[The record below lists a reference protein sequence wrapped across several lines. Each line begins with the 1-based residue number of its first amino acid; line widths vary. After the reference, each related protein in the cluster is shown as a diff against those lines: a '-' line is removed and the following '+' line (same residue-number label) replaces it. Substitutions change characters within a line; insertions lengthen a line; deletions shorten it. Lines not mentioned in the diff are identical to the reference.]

1 MKRIALLLCL
11 ATLLPLCACSTGL
24 EPAHTE
30 TKAMTE
36 TKEETTEIKTE
47 EKSYPEVHDVLT
59 RAKIDEFPIANDSMT
74 LEEKRQLCIDFFRFT
89 KKFAWTA
96 SDNYSYVIESSGRKV
111 TLQKGK
117 VYGSLPY
124 VTIGSGNVYR
134 ILDYYD
140 EETGVIDVKKAGAD
154 PILFGNQCSI
164 GAFWG
169 WSRVC
174 NKANY
179 TWTQSMTKANG
190 FIPVGPYTYDDS
202 VDDFAKGVNTLD
214 ICIANGEETM
224 FASYAALQPADGLV
238 QYKSAGHVIMCSE
251 VNVVRDS
258 AGKVDPEKSYIL
270 YIDQHSGWKDDQQTN
285 GDPFLRQG
293 GVNSKMTFKKLFN
306 SSYLPFTLPELVGED
321 PVEKSETTF
330 SFTEGDTISIQQL
343 KDSSVTSNYA
353 ISDTYVIIL
362 DKDGK
367 QVEYK
372 AVRARRASVKVMSL
386 ENAVFSTSLSKY
398 ANDDHSI
405 RVEVQISTGER
416 VCVYE
421 GRLTK

>member
-1 MKRIALLLCL
+1 MKKILAVFLCL
-11 ATLLPLCACSTGL
+11 ATLIPLCACSAGL
-24 EPAHTE
+24 KPEPETFTVEDEQKTNVPTE
-30 TKAMTE
+30 KP
-36 TKEETTEIKTE
+36 
-47 EKSYPEVHDVLT
+47 YPAVNDRLT
-59 RAKIDEFPIANDSMT
+59 RTKIDEFPIANDSMS

-89 KKFAWTA
+89 KKFAWTP
-96 SDNYSYVIESSGRKV
+96 SENYSYVIESSGRKV

-140 EETGVIDVKKAGAD
+140 EETGVIDVEKAGAD

-202 VDDFAKGVNTLD
+202 VKDFAKGVNTMD
-214 ICIANGEETM
+214 ICIANGEKTM
-224 FASYAALQPADGLV
+224 FESYAALQPADGLV

-251 VNVVRDS
+251 VNVVRDTN
-258 AGKVDPEKSYIL
+258 GTIDENKSYIL
-270 YIDQHSGWKDDQQTN
+270 YIDQHSEWKDDKQSN
-285 GDPFLRQG
+285 GDPFQRQG
-293 GVNSKMTFKKLFN
+293 GINSKMTFKRLFT

-330 SFTEGDTISIQQL
+330 SFTEGNTISIEQL
-343 KDSSVTSNYA
+343 KASSVTSNYA

-367 QVEYK
+367 EAEYK
-372 AVRARRASVKVMSL
+372 AVRARKASVMSMSL
-386 ENAVFSTSLSKY
+386 ENAIFSTTFGKY
-398 ANDDHSI
+398 ANGDYTV

-416 VCVYE
+416 VTVYE
-421 GRLTK
+421 GNLIQ